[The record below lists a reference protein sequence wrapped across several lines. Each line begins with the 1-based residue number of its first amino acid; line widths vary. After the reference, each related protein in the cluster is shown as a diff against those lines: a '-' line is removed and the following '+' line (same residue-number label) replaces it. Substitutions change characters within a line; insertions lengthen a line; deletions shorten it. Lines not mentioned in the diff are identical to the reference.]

1 MSEVVAAGALLVS
14 LLEIQELKQALA
26 ELRSAIEE
34 AARQIRQARPIV
46 PVTVTA
52 SLPRARRYRV
62 IEVDLQVARPKP
74 VPLSAYGTFLLILR
88 APDGARWW
96 LRLSHEA
103 NDPIASDLLPTGSAW
118 RFEFSE
124 LYLTNEAAAPGTE
137 TLVLYVDQEG

>member
-1 MSEVVAAGALLVS
+1 MSQVAAAGALLLS

-34 AARQIRQARPIV
+34 AAQQIRQVRPSV

-74 VPLSAYGTFLLILR
+74 MPLSVYGTSLLVLR
-88 APDGARWW
+88 APEGARWW

-103 NDPIASDLLPTGSAW
+103 NDPISSELLPTGSAW
-118 RFEFSE
+118 QFEFSE
-124 LYLTNEAAAPGTE
+124 LYVQNEPAPSGTP